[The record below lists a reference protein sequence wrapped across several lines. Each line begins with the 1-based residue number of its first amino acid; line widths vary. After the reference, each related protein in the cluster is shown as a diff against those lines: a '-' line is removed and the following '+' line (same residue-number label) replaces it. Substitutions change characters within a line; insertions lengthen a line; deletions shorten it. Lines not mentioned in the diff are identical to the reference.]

1 MNRLFKTSLMVAAM
15 LPAIAG
21 AAPMAGDKEI
31 TLGGAGSSDKDF
43 DDTVFSV
50 QGSWGAVS
58 ERIVLVGRPADCQC
72 AGYRG

>member
-43 DDTVFSV
+43 DDTVFPYREV
-50 QGSWGAVS
+50 GGS
-58 ERIVLVGRPADCQC
+58 I
-72 AGYRG
+72 

>member
-1 MNRLFKTSLMVAAM
+1 MNRLFKTFLMVAAM

-50 QGSWGAVS
+50 QGSWGS
-58 ERIVLVGRPADCQC
+58 I
-72 AGYRG
+72 